1 MCSHVCSCTPYPHDL
16 PKSSCPYIG
25 TFRTPSHVFTLALHN
40 YMYILT
46 HLPHIHR
53 HVYILMSIVTHVF
66 MYSSHTHTF
75 TRIPSQLPPFS
86 YALTHPLYTLA
97 CLSNTHTHVS
107 TCLSPFSCT
116 HISTH
121 LSMTD
126 ISIPTTSHRTPSP
139 HSLAHSVPSSF
150 NTCHSWGSVLFW
162 LTLKVKCSTLLM
174 LLLHPCPH
182 HPDPQISRAHS
193 FVCSDPMALCSLTL
207 TKSLASSNPT
217 INLKPVHVGILA
229 RYSCIISGSRI

>member
-53 HVYILMSIVTHVF
+53 HVHILMSIVTHVF

-86 YALTHPLYTLA
+86 YALTHPLYTFA
-97 CLSNTHTHVS
+97 CLSNTHTH
-107 TCLSPFSCT
+107 TRLYMPLSFLM
-116 HISTH
+116 HTH
-121 LSMTD
+121 LHTPLHD
-126 ISIPTTSHRTPSP
+126 RYFHPHNLTSYPLP
-139 HSLAHSVPSSF
+139 PQ
-150 NTCHSWGSVLFW
+150 
-162 LTLKVKCSTLLM
+162 
-174 LLLHPCPH
+174 PCT
-182 HPDPQISRAHS
+182 
-193 FVCSDPMALCSLTL
+193 FCSLVVQYMPFL
-207 TKSLASSNPT
+207 GFCSFLADSEGQMFYPAHAPAAPLSSP
-217 INLKPVHVGILA
+217 P
-229 RYSCIISGSRI
+229 